1 MFPDLKIAQNY
12 SQLKTKVKYNIQ
24 FGTTPYVKEILIND
38 VNWQPFSFKF
48 DKTTTRQ
55 VNKRYDTYSVSF
67 KSVEIDHHLILM
79 VFIL

>member
-38 VNWQPFSFKF
+38 VNWQPLVLNLTKQRP
-48 DKTTTRQ
+48 DKLINGMILIQYHSKALKLITTL
-55 VNKRYDTYSVSF
+55 YW
-67 KSVEIDHHLILM
+67 
-79 VFIL
+79 